1 MSRDGIGARELARML
16 AQRAPALAAELFPRG
31 RKDGPEW
38 RVGSLAG
45 EAGQS
50 LAVRLTGAKAGVWQ
64 DFASGEGGDALDLA
78 AAVLCGGDT
87 GEAMKWARRWLGLG
101 DATTAPAAPLGRAPE
116 PAPDRPDPEA
126 AAKRRQALALFAAA
140 REPITGTPAAAYLA
154 ARGIHLAELGRVP
167 RALRF
172 HPACWSREAGG
183 PLPAMLAAIT
193 GPDGEHVATH
203 RTYLAQ
209 RPDRTWGKAPL
220 RDPKLTIGSYSG
232 GAIRLWRGASGRP
245 LAEAEPGETVA
256 LAEGIET
263 ALSVALAAPELR
275 VLCAV
280 SSGNMPKV
288 ELPPAVSTVVLCA
301 DNDSDNAK
309 TAKALA
315 DAVER
320 FTAEGCQVR
329 IARPPAGC
337 KDFNDALNAGD
348 RA

>member
-16 AQRAPALAAELFPRG
+16 AARAPALAAELLPRG

-45 EAGQS
+45 EPGQS
-50 LAVRLTGAKAGVWQ
+50 LAVRITGAKAGVWQ

-78 AAVLCGGDT
+78 AAVLFGGDT

-101 DATTAPAAPLGRAPE
+101 NATTGPVAPIRRTPE
-116 PAPDRPDPEA
+116 SARDVPDPEA
-126 AAKRRQALALFAAA
+126 AAKRRKALALFAEA
-140 REPITGTPAAAYLA
+140 REPITATPAAAYLA
-154 ARGIHLAELGRVP
+154 ARGIDLAELGRVP
-167 RALRF
+167 RSLRF
-172 HPACWSREAGG
+172 HSACWSREAGG

-193 GPDGEHVATH
+193 GPGGEHVATH

-209 RPDRTWGKAPL
+209 RPDGTWGKAPL
-220 RDPKLTIGSYSG
+220 RDPKLTLGSYSG
-232 GAIRLWRGASGRP
+232 GTIRLWRGASGRP

-275 VLCAV
+275 VVSAV
-280 SSGNMPKV
+280 SSANMPKV
-288 ELPPAVSTVVLCA
+288 ELPLAVSTVILCA
-301 DNDSDNAK
+301 DNDGDNAK

-315 DAVER
+315 DAVAR
-320 FTAEGCQVR
+320 FTAEGRDVR
-329 IARPPAGC
+329 IARPPEGA
-337 KDFNDALNAGD
+337 KDFNDALTAED
-348 RA
+348 PA